1 MSETNP
7 NKRGGQRPGAG
18 RKVGT
23 GQFGE
28 STQPIR
34 VPVSLLPFVK
44 GLLSRIGKQ
53 LDGLN
58 ILPFTDQPTALSL
71 PLFGSKIPAGFP
83 SPADDHLEATID
95 LNQHY
100 IRHPSATFFVR
111 VQGHS
116 MNGAGIH
123 NGDMLV
129 IDRSL
134 EAKSGSIVIAIVNAE
149 LTVKRLVFN
158 GDEVWLMPE
167 NPEFEP
173 IQINEDMELHI
184 WGVVAHV
191 IHSFTG

>member
-1 MSETNP
+1 MAVTSFSHYQNHRSQHYNFAALKSDNLELPILVLNP
-7 NKRGGQRPGAG
+7 HLTSVA
-18 RKVGT
+18 
-23 GQFGE
+23 
-28 STQPIR
+28 
-34 VPVSLLPFVK
+34 
-44 GLLSRIGKQ
+44 
-53 LDGLN
+53 
-58 ILPFTDQPTALSL
+58 L
-71 PLFGSKIPAGFP
+71 PLFTSKVPAGFP

-100 IRHPSATFFVR
+100 IRHPSATFFAR

-134 EAKSGSIVIAIVNAE
+134 EAKSGSIVIAVVNAE

-167 NPEFEP
+167 NPEFKS
-173 IQINEDMELHI
+173 IQISEDMELHI